1 MKVKTGQELALTQK
15 FDKEGYTMLN
25 NGLVYSDS
33 RMATEKEFIEDLL
46 PFNINSSEELS
57 KGGPVLY
64 YKNNICYSDISDVH
78 SLTIGDTGSMK
89 TLKFV
94 LPLIYSCAIANES
107 MVIADPKGELIRK
120 TGSFL
125 KKRGYNTVVLNW
137 RRPQESPDHW
147 NPFDRVQEAY
157 NLGETGRDEAENY
170 LNDLL
175 QSLFFNRTETGKDPY
190 WNETAGQLARG
201 ISKLILKID
210 EKLSMRS
217 ILDWRH
223 AKMKDGTLRECFHAL
238 PMDSDIYQNLSGFL
252 NLTAENTRTCIEST
266 FDQLTGLFASSKALT
281 EMMSDTT
288 FKMNDIGKTKT
299 AIFLVVPDE
308 KTTYHF
314 LMSLFISQ
322 CYECLVDKADLYGGK
337 LPVRVNFVLEE
348 FCNMP
353 KLEDIVAMLTA
364 ARSRNIRFHIVI
376 QSYSQMIDKYGD
388 NVSKTVM
395 DNCGNLIYL
404 HTREIS
410 FLEYISKL
418 AGKNEFGRPLLS
430 VSRLQH
436 LRKNETVIFHD
447 RCYPIVVQDLP
458 LIFDYPI
465 WI

>member
-1 MKVKTGQELALTQK
+1 
-15 FDKEGYTMLN
+15 MLN
-25 NGLVYSDS
+25 DGLVYSES
-33 RMATEKEFIEDLL
+33 RMANETEFISDLC
-46 PFNINSSEELS
+46 PFDMDETNGLYR
-57 KGGPVLY
+57 GGPVLFR
-64 YKNNICYSDISDVH
+64 KNSICYADGSDVH
-78 SLTIGDTGSMK
+78 NLMIGDTGSMK

-94 LPLIYSCAIANES
+94 LPLIYSCAMANES
-107 MVIADPKGELIRK
+107 MVIVDPKGELVRK
-120 TGSFL
+120 TGQFL
-125 KKRGYNTVVLNW
+125 KSRGYKNVVLNW
-137 RRPQESPDHW
+137 RRPQESPDRW
-147 NPFDRVQEAY
+147 NPFERVQKAY
-157 NLGETGRDEAENY
+157 ERGTNGKDDAENY

-175 QSLFFNRTETGKDPY
+175 QTLFFKRTEKGKDPY
-190 WNETAGQLARG
+190 WNEVSGQLARG

-210 EKLSMRS
+210 EKLSMKN
-217 ILDWRH
+217 ILEWRH
-223 AKMKDGTLRECFHAL
+223 AKLKDGTLRDCFMSL
-238 PMDSDIYQNLSGFL
+238 STDSDIYQNLAGFM

-266 FDQLTGLFASSKALT
+266 FDQLTGLFSSSKALT
-281 EMMSDTT
+281 DMMSDNT
-288 FKMNDIGKTKT
+288 FSMENIGLEKT

-314 LMSLFISQ
+314 LATLFISQ
-322 CYECLVDKADLYGGK
+322 CYESLLDKADEFGGC

-376 QSYSQMIDKYGD
+376 QSFSQMIDKYGE

-404 HTREIS
+404 HSREIS

-436 LRKNETVIFHD
+436 LKKNETVIFHD
-447 RCYPIVVQDLP
+447 RCYPMVVKDIP
-458 LIFDYPI
+458 LIFEYPI
-465 WI
+465 APADFKI

>member
-1 MKVKTGQELALTQK
+1 M
-15 FDKEGYTMLN
+15 
-25 NGLVYSDS
+25 
-33 RMATEKEFIEDLL
+33 
-46 PFNINSSEELS
+46 
-57 KGGPVLY
+57 
-64 YKNNICYSDISDVH
+64 
-78 SLTIGDTGSMK
+78 IGDTGSMK
-89 TLKFV
+89 TLRFV
-94 LPLIYSCAIANES
+94 LPLIFNCAMANES

-125 KKRGYNTVVLNW
+125 ERRGYNTIVLNW

-157 NLGETGRDEAENY
+157 DRGESGKDDAENY

-210 EKLSMRS
+210 EKLSMKS

-223 AKMKDGTLRECFHAL
+223 AKMKDGTLRECFQAL
-238 PMDSDIYQNLSGFL
+238 PTDSDIYQNLAGFL
-252 NLTAENTRTCIEST
+252 SLTAENTRTCIEST
-266 FDQLTGLFASSKALT
+266 FDQLTGLFSSSKALT

-288 FKMNDIGKTKT
+288 FRMDEIGKKKT

-314 LMSLFISQ
+314 LMRLFITQ
-322 CYECLVDKADLYGGK
+322 CYECLLDKADIYGGK
-337 LPVRVNFVLEE
+337 LPIRMNFILEE

-353 KLEDIVAMLTA
+353 KLDDIVAMLTA

-395 DNCGNLIYL
+395 DTSTYIHEWLVNRNNYIHQLLFYGGWAAVIGLIVFMAIFLYLLIRLLGLKNFKIHRHQLIYTAAFSIFTIRTVMGTL
-404 HTREIS
+404 YS
-410 FLEYISKL
+410 FALLPYPVSL
-418 AGKNEFGRPLLS
+418 PFGGTYS
-430 VSRLQH
+430 II
-436 LRKNETVIFHD
+436 TD
-447 RCYPIVVQDLP
+447 
-458 LIFDYPI
+458 
-465 WI
+465 